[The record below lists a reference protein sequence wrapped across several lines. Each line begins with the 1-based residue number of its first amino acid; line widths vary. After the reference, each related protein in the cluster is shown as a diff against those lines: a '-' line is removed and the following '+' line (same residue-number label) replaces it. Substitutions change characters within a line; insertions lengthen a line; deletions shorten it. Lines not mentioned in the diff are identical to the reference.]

1 VDIRTRLTAHRMAIV
16 AAALAVPLAMSAE
29 TAAAATAPAQPG
41 MTAPA
46 QPGPAM
52 SAQPGITTAPVV
64 STGPQGQAPL
74 PDEIVPATD
83 FAPTRPVSRT
93 QYAAPLRVNR
103 LHAPQAVPPVARIVP
118 PPSEVRVGNFVA
130 PAPAWL
136 PRGPLDAINTTSAG
150 YESQISQY
158 ARSIGVPPSRAD
170 RIAAATV
177 ADTVAGGMVGAAV
190 AGVSAVTFI
199 GPFFWPVLI
208 PGSILL
214 GAAVGVGT
222 GALTP

>member
-1 VDIRTRLTAHRMAIV
+1 MDFQTRLNAQRMAIC
-16 AAALAVPLAMSAE
+16 AAALALPLALSTE
-29 TAAAATAPAQPG
+29 TVAAAPSQPG
-41 MTAPA
+41 VTTPA
-46 QPGPAM
+46 QPGPTI
-52 SAQPGITTAPVV
+52 SAQPGITTTPMV
-64 STGPQGQAPL
+64 STAPQGQAPL

-83 FAPTRPVSRT
+83 LAPTRPLWRPR
-93 QYAAPLRVNR
+93 YAAPLRVNR
-103 LHAPQAVPPVARIVP
+103 LHEPLATPPVARIMAA
-118 PPSEVRVGNFVA
+118 PSEVRVGDFTA

-136 PRGPLDAINTTSAG
+136 PKSSLDGINTVSAG

-177 ADTVAGGMVGAAV
+177 ADIVAGGMLGAAV
-190 AGVSAVTFI
+190 AGVSAVTVI

-214 GAAVGVGT
+214 GAAVGLGT
-222 GALTP
+222 GALMP